1 MHIVIDIPFMIGD
14 IVYRINP
21 CQNYIGAEIVE
32 AIGFDKVGVFIE
44 TDSAKYRKE
53 HIDRLV
59 FVSYDDARS
68 KIKTEEW

>member
-1 MHIVIDIPFMIGD
+1 MHVVIDTPFLVGD

-21 CQNYIGAEIVE
+21 CHDYIGAEIVE

-53 HIDRLV
+53 HIGWLV
-59 FVSYDDARS
+59 FASYDDARS
-68 KIKTEEW
+68 KIKAEKW